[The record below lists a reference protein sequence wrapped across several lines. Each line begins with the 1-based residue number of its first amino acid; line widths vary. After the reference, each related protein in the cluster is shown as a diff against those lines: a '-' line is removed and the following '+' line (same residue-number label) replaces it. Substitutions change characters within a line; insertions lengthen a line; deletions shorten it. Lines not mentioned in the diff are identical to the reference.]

1 MAIEYI
7 TDNNPQYLFNRHT
20 TYENTVLQEHA
31 SILGGLRETATVTAQ
46 LETQGRMFIGL
57 CMKGKSTKH
66 IDDNFDNYYNDE
78 FNKLDKISKIN
89 DRSNLAYN
97 RAWIRLVNEAM
108 DYFMDRYKVDGSK
121 AKIAIVDDVLSDGR
135 RAVEPDEIQADGQ
148 INTSNVEPD
157 NPIEFSDE

>member
-31 SILGGLRETATVTAQ
+31 SILSGLRETSTITAQ

-66 IDDNFDNYYNDE
+66 IDNNFDNYYKE
-78 FNKLDKISKIN
+78 EISKLGHIS
-89 DRSNLAYN
+89 DIRDKSNLAYN

-108 DYFMDRYKVDGSK
+108 DHFMDKYKVDGSK

-135 RAVEPDEIQADGQ
+135 RVVEPDEVQADGQ
-148 INTSNVEPD
+148 INTLEAEPD
-157 NPIEFSDE
+157 NPVEFSDE